1 MHASLGCYKFVRH
14 IETCF
19 TDTEILKKISRC
31 FLKLAKNIGP
41 QFCKCSLKRLNIS
54 ILTRSTHEHYCKG
67 DLLLPFLYILGFSVF
82 FFIVLNCRVQPKAK
96 SVKPLW
102 PRTFPWIL

>member
-14 IETCF
+14 IKTCF

-31 FLKLAKNIGP
+31 FSKLAKNIGP

-82 FFIVLNCRVQPKAK
+82 FFYCIKLSRA
-96 SVKPLW
+96 
-102 PRTFPWIL
+102 TEG